1 MAEPI
6 TILFVEDDSHAR
18 ASTAEILAR
27 HGFAMLVASGG
38 EEALRLLEN
47 RKIDLLFTDIV
58 MPGMD
63 GVELA
68 RRARQRQ
75 PEVKILFI
83 TGYYSRGAEA
93 ARVGKLV
100 YKPIRETQLEQ
111 AIRSLIAE
119 P

>member
-1 MAEPI
+1 MADPI
-6 TILFVEDDSHAR
+6 AVLFVEDDSHAR

-27 HGFAMLVASGG
+27 HGFAMLVASDA

-68 RRARQRQ
+68 RRAKQLQ
-75 PEVKILFI
+75 PDVKILFM
-83 TGYYSRGAEA
+83 TGYYSRAAEA
-93 ARVGKLV
+93 ARLGRLIF
-100 YKPIRETQLEQ
+100 KPVREAQLEQ
-111 AIRSLIAE
+111 AIRSLIAGS
-119 P
+119 